1 MAEERQQ
8 RDALET
14 QEKQEVEKIITEL
27 NGQLSKL
34 KEESRK
40 LRKNLSSKEVEASTW
55 KQRHDELEQMLRES
69 LGNLN
74 GTRSSLFKV
83 SDGTPDRLKTY

>member
-1 MAEERQQ
+1 
-8 RDALET
+8 LT
-14 QEKQEVEKIITEL
+14 
-27 NGQLSKL
+27 KL

-55 KQRHDELEQMLRES
+55 KQRHDELEHMLRES

-83 SDGTPDRLKTY
+83 SDAILDHLETH